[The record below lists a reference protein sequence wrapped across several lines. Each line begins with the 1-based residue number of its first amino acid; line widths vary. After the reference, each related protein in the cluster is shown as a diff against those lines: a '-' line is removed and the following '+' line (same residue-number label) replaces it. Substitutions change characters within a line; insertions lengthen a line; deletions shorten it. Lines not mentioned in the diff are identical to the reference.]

1 MKRIIARIF
10 GLHTPEEMQEAREI
24 MKRQHARITDL
35 EMREDLKP
43 DVDMTLKTIWGNRKK
58 YPQIPLSNS
67 APPSPPPPW
76 RPFHPEWLK
85 NPEAELAGQTDAK
98 PVRAIMQLLED
109 NITREVDDLT
119 TQTGENLTRTAGA
132 LEALR
137 NFHTEIASAVK
148 V

>member
-10 GLHTPEEMQEAREI
+10 GLHTPEEVTLLNNMIKLKDESLKILDHAAKNLNARVH
-24 MKRQHARITDL
+24 KL
-35 EMREDLKP
+35 E
-43 DVDMTLKTIWGNRKK
+43 T
-58 YPQIPLSNS
+58 
-67 APPSPPPPW
+67 APPSPPPQW

-85 NPEAELAGQTDAK
+85 SPEAELAGQTDAK